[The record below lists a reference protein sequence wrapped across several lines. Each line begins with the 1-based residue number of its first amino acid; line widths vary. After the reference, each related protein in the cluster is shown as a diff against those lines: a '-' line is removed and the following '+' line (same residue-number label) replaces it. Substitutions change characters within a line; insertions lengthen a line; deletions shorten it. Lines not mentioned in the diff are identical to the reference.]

1 MLFSKRRRI
10 RHLPSIF
17 FYFRGQQVFRRYID
31 YSKIEIISD
40 NVGQLMNGFHL
51 AHLLIIHSR
60 KTSSCMSIIVRDKT
74 IFNILA
80 IVGIEF
86 RSAFF
91 VLIIILAW
99 WVSLVIITYC
109 TVISQL
115 SRFAVQPITFA
126 NERWKT
132 SVKRFSVSW
141 QFSLHF
147 SIAAERRTQKIVD
160 IKNRFRTKIN

>member
-1 MLFSKRRRI
+1 M
-10 RHLPSIF
+10 
-17 FYFRGQQVFRRYID
+17 FRRYID

-91 VLIIILAW
+91 VLIIILA
-99 WVSLVIITYC
+99 
-109 TVISQL
+109 
-115 SRFAVQPITFA
+115 
-126 NERWKT
+126 
-132 SVKRFSVSW
+132 
-141 QFSLHF
+141 
-147 SIAAERRTQKIVD
+147 
-160 IKNRFRTKIN
+160 